1 MKSELAKLGL
11 AACFVLTIAGCHTLK
26 HSQARTDATAH
37 WNQVRAQVKQSLA
50 KQQFQSGAHEDAIVS
65 ISEAIALQPQQAES
79 YVILAQANLEM
90 NRPASAQAALDAAI
104 RNGITSPEITYTS
117 GVIHELRGNLDQ
129 ASIAYAKARALD
141 GNNLDFLVAEA
152 ECLVTLD
159 RPEEALRLLDEH
171 GDRLDNDGTIPTLTA
186 HIAALMG
193 NPRRAAD
200 GYQQAMI
207 AQSGAGSGPP
217 QSINRHDRN
226 NTGSTGRKTGSVV
239 VATEYARVLMDRKQ
253 YGEALDVLSPLLPP
267 TTPAGEGGAV
277 RRAIAACQLALGD
290 TDAAMQVIQPYAR
303 TNPND
308 SMAQLLVAKAAVNQN
323 DIVTAL
329 QAIDL
334 VEQHEPDRLELWFV
348 RATVNWRRGHLAEAA
363 AELYDLLQNAPDDL
377 DACCLLAE
385 VLTEQKRYKAAR
397 TQFERALEID
407 PNCAWASQ
415 GLKELKRA
423 DVPKRTTPRMT
434 SAKVRRT

>member
-1 MKSELAKLGL
+1 MKSGLAKLGL
-11 AACFVLTIAGCHTLK
+11 AVWFVLTIAGCNTLK
-26 HSQARTDATAH
+26 HSQAKTDATAR

-50 KQQFQSGAHEDAIVS
+50 KQQFESGAHEDAIVS
-65 ISEAIALQPQQAES
+65 ISEAIALQPQQAAS

-90 NRPASAQAALDAAI
+90 NRPASAQAALDAAT
-104 RNGITSPEITYTS
+104 RNGITSPEITYTN
-117 GVIHELRGNLDQ
+117 GVILELRGRLDQ
-129 ASIAYAKARALD
+129 ARDAYAKARALD

-152 ECLVTLD
+152 ECLVALD

-186 HIAALMG
+186 HIASLMG
-193 NPRRAAD
+193 NPHRAAD

-207 AQSGAGSGPP
+207 AQSGAASESL
-217 QSINRHDRN
+217 QSINPRDHNDV
-226 NTGSTGRKTGSVV
+226 GSTNRTIGSVV
-239 VATEYARVLMDRKQ
+239 VVTEYARVLMGRKQ

-267 TTPAGEGGAV
+267 STPAGEKGTV
-277 RRAIAACQLALGD
+277 RRAIAACYMALGNA
-290 TDAAMQVIQPYAR
+290 DAAMHVIQPYAR

-308 SMAQLLVAKAAVNQN
+308 AMAQLLLAKAAVNKN

-334 VEQHEPDRLELWFV
+334 VEQREPDRLELWLV
-348 RATVNWRRGHLAEAA
+348 RATVNWRRGRLAEAA
-363 AELYDLLQNAPDDL
+363 AELYDLLQNAPNDL
-377 DACCLLAE
+377 DARCLLAE
-385 VLTEQKRYKAAR
+385 VLSEQKRYKAAR

-407 PNCAWASQ
+407 PTCAWASQ

-423 DVPKRTTPRMT
+423 DVPRRTTPKMT